1 MNIMT
6 PSEIKNNC
14 TVLKTSSFKSTRM
27 VTNEY
32 NSLFSIHDT
41 IIYKDE
47 VLELCYRN
55 NEEYVYIIEGEGEIY
70 DYNTQNHYKL
80 EPNTIYH
87 VSKNDKHK
95 LTAKT
100 NLRGICIFTPAC
112 RGDVQHDKYGSY

>member
-6 PSEIKNNC
+6 PSEINNNNISR
-14 TVLKTSSFKSTRM
+14 TKSFKSIRI
-27 VTNEY
+27 VTNKY
-32 NSLFSIHDT
+32 NNLLSIHDT
-41 IIYKDE
+41 IIYKGE

-70 DYNTQNHYKL
+70 DYNTQKHYTL

-87 VSKNDKHK
+87 VSKNDKHR

-112 RGDVQHDKYGSY
+112 RGDVEHDEYGSY